1 MKFDIEKAK
10 QGKPV
15 CNRLGNNVRIICF
28 DRKGC
33 DPIVA
38 LHECNGKE
46 LLCIHDLNGEVRTAT
61 MPHEYDL
68 LMKGGKRKMWVNVYR
83 DYPANPVGYFV
94 GLKPCATEGEAKNN
108 IGDSKDYI
116 ATVPVEWEE

>member
-10 QGKPV
+10 QGKSV
-15 CNRLGNNVRIICF
+15 CNQLGNNVRIICF
-28 DRKGC
+28 DRKSC

-61 MPHEYDL
+61 MPHEYVL
-68 LMKGGKRKMWVNVYR
+68 LMKCEKRKMWVNIYR
-83 DYPANPVGYFV
+83 DLPDSHVRCFGD
-94 GLKPCATEGEAKNN
+94 LKPYATEEEAKNN

-116 ATVPVEWEE
+116 ATVPIEWEE

>member
-10 QGKPV
+10 QGKTV

-38 LHECNGKE
+38 LHEYNGKE
-46 LLCIHDLNGEVRTAT
+46 LLCIHDLNGEVRMAT

-68 LMKGGKRKMWVNVYR
+68 PMKGGKEKC
-83 DYPANPVGYFV
+83 G
-94 GLKPCATEGEAKNN
+94 
-108 IGDSKDYI
+108 
-116 ATVPVEWEE
+116 

>member
-10 QGKPV
+10 QGKTV

-46 LLCIHDLNGEVRTAT
+46 LYVSMI
-61 MPHEYDL
+61 
-68 LMKGGKRKMWVNVYR
+68 
-83 DYPANPVGYFV
+83 
-94 GLKPCATEGEAKNN
+94 
-108 IGDSKDYI
+108 
-116 ATVPVEWEE
+116 

>member
-10 QGKPV
+10 QGKSV
-15 CNRLGNNVRIICF
+15 CNQLGNNVRIICF

-38 LHECNGKE
+38 LHESNGKE
-46 LLCIHDLNGEVRTAT
+46 LLCIHDLNGEVRMST
-61 MPHEYDL
+61 MPHEYVL
-68 LMKGGKRKMWVNVYR
+68 LMKCEKRKMWVNIYR
-83 DYPANPVGYFV
+83 DLPDSHVRCFGD
-94 GLKPCATEGEAKNN
+94 LKPYATEEEAKNN

-116 ATVPVEWEE
+116 ATVPIEWEE

>member
-1 MKFDIEKAK
+1 MKFDIEKAN

-15 CNRLGNNVRIICF
+15 CNRLGNNVRIIRF

-33 DPIVA
+33 GRIVA

-46 LLCIHDLNGEVRTAT
+46 LLCIHDLNGEVRVSA

-68 LMKGGKRKMWVNVYR
+68 LMKYEKRKMWVNVYR
-83 DYPANPVGYFV
+83 DYPDSPCRCFD
-94 GLKPCATEGEAKNN
+94 GLKPYATEEEAKNN

-116 ATVPVEWEE
+116 ATVPIEWEE

>member
-15 CNRLGNNVRIICF
+15 CNRAGEDVRILCF

-83 DYPANPVGYFV
+83 DYPGSPCRCFG
-94 GLKPCATEGEAKNN
+94 GLKPYATEEEAKNN
-108 IGDSKDYI
+108 INDRSSYI
-116 ATVPVEWEE
+116 TTVPVEWEE